1 MKGSLKGWPF
11 VVLLVIVLGITG
23 GCVSDQYA
31 EDTSFVLAEISTSP
45 GNTGSIITLDGRT
58 VVHPANLPDLASE
71 VRSMNTELEKN
82 ALVLKHLILQERI
95 DCIIDGVVEA
105 AENDVTVRC
114 QGKVLV
120 DEVGKNGLLGVSEM
134 LETVNSMDSGV
145 AKREYLTR
153 YMNTWHNVKR
163 VSRVNESLA
172 QMERTNAIPI
182 FGSLVRAIH
191 NFPILYEGDE
201 LVPKEE
207 IPGLLSQF
215 SARDTDEAKRAFVKE
230 YMER

>member
-1 MKGSLKGWPF
+1 MKGSLKGWLF

-23 GCVSDQYA
+23 GCVGDKYA

-45 GNTGSIITLDGRT
+45 GNTGSITLEGRT
-58 VVHPANLPDLASE
+58 VVHSANLPDLTNE
-71 VRSMNTELEKN
+71 VRSMNTEPEKN
-82 ALVLKHLILQERI
+82 ALVLEYLILQERI

-120 DEVGKNGLLGVSEM
+120 DEVGENGLLGVSEM

-153 YMNTWHNVKR
+153 YMNTWHDVKR
-163 VSRVNESLA
+163 VNRVNESLA

-207 IPGLLSQF
+207 ITGLLSQF
-215 SARDTDEAKRAFVKE
+215 SARDTDKAKRIFVKE
-230 YMER
+230 YLER